1 MAAPVFG
8 RRQVEW
14 LMERSADAAM
24 LTDPKGVIEYVNPAF
39 EAMTGFARNETIGQ
53 TPAILKSG
61 RHSREF
67 YHRMWRMLR
76 AGGEFCDVLVNRRK
90 SGETFHEEKTI
101 RPLFDPQGRVT
112 HFLASGRDISQ
123 RLAAMERLTRAA
135 THDSLTDL
143 PNRALFLDRLDQAL
157 GHAQRR
163 GERFTVALLDIDR
176 FKTVNDS
183 LGHAAGDAILRAVA
197 QRLLNCVRKADTVA
211 RLGGDEFGLLLS
223 GSLDSH
229 NAPRVLHKILGA
241 FAAPIPVEGR
251 ELPVSVS
258 VGACLNSADGD
269 DGGVLLGLADK
280 AMYRAKRGGGN
291 GVHLCNCHGSS
302 DAWSLSAISPITN
315 GTGRLQET

>member
-1 MAAPVFG
+1 MGGLNQASASMGAPVFG
-8 RRQVEW
+8 RQQVEW
-14 LMERSADAAM
+14 LMQRSADAAM

-39 EAMTGFARNETIGQ
+39 QAMTGFASHEMVGQ

-61 RHSREF
+61 QHSREF
-67 YHRMWRMLR
+67 YHRMWRMLS

-112 HFLASGRDISQ
+112 HFFASGRDISQ
-123 RLAAMERLTRAA
+123 RRVAMERLTHAA
-135 THDSLTDL
+135 THDSLTNL
-143 PNRALFLDRLDQAL
+143 PNRALFFDRLEQAL
-157 GHAQRR
+157 GHARRR

-183 LGHAAGDAILRAVA
+183 LGHAGGDAILRAAA

-223 GSLDSH
+223 GVDSH
-229 NAPRVLHKILGA
+229 NATRMLGKILEA
-241 FAAPIPVEGR
+241 FAAPVPFEGR
-251 ELPVSVS
+251 KLPVSVS
-258 VGACLNSADGD
+258 VGACLSTSDGD
-269 DGGVLLGLADK
+269 DGRVLLRLADE

-291 GVHLCNCHGSS
+291 DVHLLNCHGSS
-302 DAWSLSAISPITN
+302 GAWSLSTPV
-315 GTGRLQET
+315 